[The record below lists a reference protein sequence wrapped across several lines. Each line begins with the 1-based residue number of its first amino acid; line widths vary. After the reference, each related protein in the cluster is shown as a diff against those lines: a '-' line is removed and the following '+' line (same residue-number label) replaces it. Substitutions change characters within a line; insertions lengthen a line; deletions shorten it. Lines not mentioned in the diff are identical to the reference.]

1 MTVLEI
7 IKKLNIRKGY
17 SPVYGECK
25 ISVKN
30 DDTAIIVSK
39 GENHLHFLKK
49 DGKILPEGEC
59 LIFPS
64 KDNRDWNDFYWRE
77 KVRLLPENTPVMV
90 SNCKEDWSLRYY
102 KTDRICS
109 LYKENNNGTVWAY
122 IVPVSKFDFKANKIS
137 TNIKNSI

>member
-7 IKKLNIRKGY
+7 IKELKIKQGY
-17 SPVYGECK
+17 SPIYGYCK
-25 ISVKN
+25 VSIKS
-30 DDTAIIVSK
+30 DQIVLTVPGSTHIAYL
-39 GENHLHFLKK
+39 EK
-49 DGKILPEGEC
+49 DGKVTSEGEC

-122 IVPVSKFDFKANKIS
+122 IVPVSKFDFKADKIS